1 MPYAVPVN
9 GALRNWLGAGMGRK
23 ARMNILIGAGH
34 LGQRAQQ
41 PNTAWRSPL
50 AKSAHMICLN
60 FHFMPW
66 E

>member
-1 MPYAVPVN
+1 
-9 GALRNWLGAGMGRK
+9 MGHK

-50 AKSAHMICLN
+50 DKSAHMICLN
-60 FHFMPW
+60 FHVMRW